1 MSFIKKFMSGALDNM
16 KSKTDK
22 GFALADLVVGLSLSL
37 VVASFIFSLL
47 IIVLHVMQN
56 NTAISRITSELAET
70 EIKIN
75 NFFYSYDSEN
85 YDISVSEDKITFY
98 SDDSELT
105 LSSDELVE
113 GSRQITSVAFE
124 YSEEIN
130 MLKVTVVYKKSDES
144 EGVYRFVL
152 LRHSCGR
159 AENYSS

>member
-1 MSFIKKFMSGALDNM
+1 MSFIKKFMSSALDNM

>member
-1 MSFIKKFMSGALDNM
+1 MSSALDNM

-85 YDISVSEDKITFY
+85 YDILVSEDKITIY

>member
-1 MSFIKKFMSGALDNM
+1 MSFIKKFMSSALDNM

-85 YDISVSEDKITFY
+85 YDILVSEDKITIY

>member
-1 MSFIKKFMSGALDNM
+1 MSGALDNM

>member
-1 MSFIKKFMSGALDNM
+1 MSFIKKFMSSALDNM

-85 YDISVSEDKITFY
+85 YDILVSEDKITFY